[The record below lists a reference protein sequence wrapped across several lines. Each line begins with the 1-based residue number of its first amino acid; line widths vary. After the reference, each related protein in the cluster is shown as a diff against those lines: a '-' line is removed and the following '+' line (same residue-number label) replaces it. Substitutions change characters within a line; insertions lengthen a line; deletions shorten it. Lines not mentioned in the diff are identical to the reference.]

1 MLLLLMLL
9 ICISPLIV
17 IIPAAHWLIISKR
30 PVLSTLPMAL
40 IMGLL
45 GFFYV
50 PSIYTDLTRYFSQL
64 NWIRNF
70 NSFSEY
76 FSHLGSSD
84 KMLLG
89 QDAMFY
95 SVSRQPINGVLP
107 FLVVIIVAWIGLY
120 LIKDLAVKRQ
130 FTWQFTSFLLIAFVM
145 LMPWGTV
152 ITNIRYITG
161 VAIFMLAAYS
171 DLYRGEKGLK
181 VWLLY
186 LLACTMHLTVVA
198 LLAARFLLVLLKRV
212 DTAQEKRYRNIAI
225 LVIIIVLAIF
235 SQTSSFMAL
244 VHKGIFYL
252 QGGAD
257 GSDVQKWFAQAD
269 ASTGRKLG
277 KLIERV
283 FILSQCLFMAPAIKA
298 TYTREKQHE
307 NQMLMFSGLMLL
319 ATLFL
324 TFTPG
329 TTWVRFA
336 LVADFCMVFVIIG
349 EEDYL
354 DNRLLVMV
362 NQTAWMGMLLWSVV
376 WQVYQYVGSE
386 VMTRSDYFNIFYP
399 IRWFLQ

>member
-145 LMPWGTV
+145 LM
-152 ITNIRYITG
+152 
-161 VAIFMLAAYS
+161 L
-171 DLYRGEKGLK
+171 GE
-181 VWLLY
+181 
-186 LLACTMHLTVVA
+186 
-198 LLAARFLLVLLKRV
+198 R
-212 DTAQEKRYRNIAI
+212 
-225 LVIIIVLAIF
+225 
-235 SQTSSFMAL
+235 
-244 VHKGIFYL
+244 
-252 QGGAD
+252 
-257 GSDVQKWFAQAD
+257 
-269 ASTGRKLG
+269 
-277 KLIERV
+277 
-283 FILSQCLFMAPAIKA
+283 
-298 TYTREKQHE
+298 
-307 NQMLMFSGLMLL
+307 
-319 ATLFL
+319 
-324 TFTPG
+324 
-329 TTWVRFA
+329 
-336 LVADFCMVFVIIG
+336 
-349 EEDYL
+349 
-354 DNRLLVMV
+354 
-362 NQTAWMGMLLWSVV
+362 
-376 WQVYQYVGSE
+376 
-386 VMTRSDYFNIFYP
+386 
-399 IRWFLQ
+399 